1 MSEKK
6 RPTAMELID
15 RNASPSRKQPKDW
28 VSYETSQHLAP
39 ERLHK
44 VQAGIWKEVVATVEL
59 RDCDLFLVETLV
71 GLIDQQRTMQRAVD
85 KDGPIISQPNG
96 RPMHNPA
103 ATALRQI
110 EPQLTRCFKELGM
123 SPATRAR
130 LKMDNRTKNGRCDD
144 ASRWAQF

>member
-1 MSEKK
+1 MSQKK
-6 RPTAMELID
+6 RPTALELLE
-15 RNASPSRKQPKDW
+15 RTAKPPKARQKSASRRSTHHSP
-28 VSYETSQHLAP
+28 P

-44 VQAGIWKEVVATVEL
+44 VQAGIWNEVVATVEL
-59 RDCDLFLVETLV
+59 RDCDLFLLETLV

-130 LKMDNRTKNGRCDD
+130 LKLDNRTLQGD
-144 ASRWAQF
+144 AESRWAKF